1 MPQNAKIEISWDSGF
16 IPSAKHTA
24 QDKLISNIFIIILSS
39 PAISYSLFICIY
51 IFSLA
56 FSYPHTSSVICPI
69 PSISTLPT
77 FEFQHIFIFT
87 FMSLSQY
94 HFSSSSISSS
104 VPMPLLQF
112 LLSNFSS
119 RIFFLLAVQV
129 CLFISFL
136 FIFSFLRFICV
147 QNADL
152 LSF

>member
-1 MPQNAKIEISWDSGF
+1 MLILLMPQNAKIEISWDSGF

-112 LLSNFSS
+112 SLSNFSPW
-119 RIFFLLAVQV
+119 IFFFFCLA
-129 CLFISFL
+129 L
-136 FIFSFLRFICV
+136 
-147 QNADL
+147 
-152 LSF
+152 